1 MAPRRRRRK
10 GNMPDK
16 FDQHG
21 QDVPRRPSGGW
32 GAPPAR
38 TRDAWKAD
46 EPFVGQPTQNLNILR
61 TRTLI
66 YPRQIKRELPMTAAS
81 HRTVVESREVVKA
94 ILSGTDQRLLAIVGP
109 CSIHDEHAAM
119 EYAARLRKLADEV
132 RDRIA
137 IVMRVYFEKPRT
149 TIGWKGLIND
159 PHLDGSFDMETG
171 LRLARKILLQITA
184 LGLPTGTEALDPI
197 TPQYIADLLTWAAIG
212 ARTTESQTHRTM
224 ASGLSMP
231 VGFKNGTDGSL
242 QVALDAL
249 AAVKHRQAF
258 LGIDENGLTAVI
270 ETKGNPWGHIIL
282 RGGRDGPNY
291 HPDQVAAA
299 ILALEKAG
307 LPHGVMVDCSH
318 ANADKKFYNQ
328 KLVLRSVVEQRV
340 AGARAII
347 GVMLESNLVE
357 GNQQLGADKRQLRYG
372 VSITDECIGWEETE
386 VLLRETYASLGTP

>member
-1 MAPRRRRRK
+1 MSQP
-10 GNMPDK
+10 
-16 FDQHG
+16 FDEHSANAR
-21 QDVPRRPSGGW
+21 RRPSGGW
-32 GAPPAR
+32 GAPPSR
-38 TRDAWKAD
+38 DKDAWRAD
-46 EPFVGQPTQNLNILR
+46 EPFVGQPTQNLNIIR

-66 YPRQIKRELPMTAAS
+66 YPRQIKRELPMTATS
-81 HRTVVESREVVKA
+81 HQTVVESREVVKA
-94 ILSGTDQRLLAIVGP
+94 ILSGADERFLVVVGP
-109 CSIHDEHAAM
+109 CSIHDEKAAM
-119 EYAARLRKLADEV
+119 EYAERLKALSGELG
-132 RDRIA
+132 DRIYV
-137 IVMRVYFEKPRT
+137 VMRVYFEKPRT

-171 LRLARKILLQITA
+171 LRLARKILLNITA

-249 AAVKHRQAF
+249 AAVKHPQAF

-282 RGGRDGPNY
+282 RGGREGPNY
-291 HPDQVAAA
+291 APAFVGQALA
-299 ILALEKAG
+299 ALENSG
-307 LPHGVMVDCSH
+307 LPSGIMVDCSH
-318 ANADKKFYNQ
+318 ANAEKRFFNQRRVFQSVIEQRAGGMPAVMGAMIESNLFEGNQ
-328 KLVLRSVVEQRV
+328 KL
-340 AGARAII
+340 GP
-347 GVMLESNLVE
+347 
-357 GNQQLGADKRQLRYG
+357 DKRQLRYG

-386 VLLRETYASLGTP
+386 LVLREAHAALGRGRPAASS